1 MQEIV
6 RYVLSQI
13 VPGFIGFKYG
23 DDEYVM
29 TKEDYKLRFECG
41 QPVIGFGFYMDKNKV
56 KMFHFEVHKNRKI
69 FAILEEQYLIEG
81 KW

>member
-1 MQEIV
+1 MQEMV

-23 DDEYVM
+23 DDEYIM
-29 TKEDYKLRFECG
+29 SKDYRLRFECG

-56 KMFHFEVHKNRKI
+56 KMLHFEVHSSRKI
-69 FAILEEQYLIEG
+69 FAILEEEYLIEG